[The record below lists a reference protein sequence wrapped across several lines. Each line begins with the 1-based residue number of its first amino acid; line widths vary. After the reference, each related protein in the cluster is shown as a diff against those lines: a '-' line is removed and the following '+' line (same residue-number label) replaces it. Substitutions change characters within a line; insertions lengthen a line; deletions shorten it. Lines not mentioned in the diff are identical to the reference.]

1 MNFKT
6 LLQQIV
12 TESVLNE
19 ASEGP
24 GAAEK
29 KERAKASTADFKARD
44 AARKRVER
52 SRQVPRDKKPKQE
65 LLKDIIIVRTKSGT
79 LQLIF
84 KDSFNES
91 VHERVSQGAV
101 SLGEAEQ
108 VTRNEN
114 FEQTRASKL
123 LFNDVKE
130 KKKDDK
136 PKKDAKK
143 DEEKEREEVRPQAK
157 DEKKEGKAKRLS
169 KEDVFNN
176 MSQMTP
182 EQLMSMPPDLRNEFF
197 KMTRKPPAN
206 SDFDRLSYENLSVD
220 FGLSNIS
227 SAPYN
232 QQVLNALVFLA
243 KMKAGASDQEIQT
256 YMALAPDVRDF
267 TKSAFYTARKI
278 LSQIGDQCIQ
288 NLLTNIE
295 TVGKPV
301 NSEGSPD
308 MECGNYKFKVS
319 AGGEISLSTNS
330 FDQSNKNV
338 KGLISSALTQALSN
352 PQIVSSDPKMAAAFQ
367 KMQAGKQ
374 SFSQVLIPDEL
385 VGQIQ
390 NNPALLA
397 KLQQAKITSPDGKVV
412 GTIFDEN
419 GQLNNLAS
427 LAYYTKAWEEG
438 ARDLMKGSQNILKK
452 EIIKNVL
459 KTVLRG
465 DNITDPAMAPNHLIT
480 ANGIFPLTDEY
491 FDNVTKMSSLDV
503 KPAKDPI
510 TSSNISNFKPSAA
523 EMLKK
528 FTTIVEA
535 KKKEE
540 SGEQDLEKLLV
551 QRDTIEPINIMVNYL
566 TRNSDFLLNASLLP
580 GFKATDLNAVQYN
593 YITIGKKTIKIP
605 VIKGENISQEVLGE
619 CAMLMN
625 DLLVES
631 LTNNFVLAKLLQNN
645 LIDDVQASVL
655 IQDGMLTEQTEAD
668 YINLK
673 TIYDNII
680 ERLYECPELVMNLA
694 RDILVEASKRNYK
707 KEYKNYH
714 GKPKQRKERSKR
726 TTARD
731 KLIRKGKVKKG
742 SKVDVDHKNPL
753 RNGGSNKLNNLRL
766 RDRSEN
772 RADNGHKKGEKQNKD
787 WK

>member
-1 MNFKT
+1 
-6 LLQQIV
+6 
-12 TESVLNE
+12 
-19 ASEGP
+19 
-24 GAAEK
+24 
-29 KERAKASTADFKARD
+29 
-44 AARKRVER
+44 
-52 SRQVPRDKKPKQE
+52 
-65 LLKDIIIVRTKSGT
+65 
-79 LQLIF
+79 
-84 KDSFNES
+84 
-91 VHERVSQGAV
+91 
-101 SLGEAEQ
+101 
-108 VTRNEN
+108 
-114 FEQTRASKL
+114 
-123 LFNDVKE
+123 
-130 KKKDDK
+130 
-136 PKKDAKK
+136 
-143 DEEKEREEVRPQAK
+143 
-157 DEKKEGKAKRLS
+157 
-169 KEDVFNN
+169 
-176 MSQMTP
+176 
-182 EQLMSMPPDLRNEFF
+182 
-197 KMTRKPPAN
+197 
-206 SDFDRLSYENLSVD
+206 
-220 FGLSNIS
+220 
-227 SAPYN
+227 
-232 QQVLNALVFLA
+232 
-243 KMKAGASDQEIQT
+243 
-256 YMALAPDVRDF
+256 
-267 TKSAFYTARKI
+267 
-278 LSQIGDQCIQ
+278 
-288 NLLTNIE
+288 
-295 TVGKPV
+295 
-301 NSEGSPD
+301 
-308 MECGNYKFKVS
+308 
-319 AGGEISLSTNS
+319 
-330 FDQSNKNV
+330 
-338 KGLISSALTQALSN
+338 
-352 PQIVSSDPKMAAAFQ
+352 
-367 KMQAGKQ
+367 
-374 SFSQVLIPDEL
+374 
-385 VGQIQ
+385 
-390 NNPALLA
+390 
-397 KLQQAKITSPDGKVV
+397 V